1 MGAKSVQVD
10 AEIMHWKKYA
20 GYKGCLAK
28 HRYGTQGRGDKIS
41 ALLGGGG
48 GGGPPPPHFFSPGRK
63 KKFFLKNF
71 YKKGGKKN

>member
-48 GGGPPPPHFFSPGRK
+48 GGAGRHP
-63 KKFFLKNF
+63 F
-71 YKKGGKKN
+71 Y